1 MKINLWLAAGLATL
15 FLAACANP
23 TPAVLPS
30 PAPTASAFPS
40 PVPTVQI
47 IASPSPVPTA
57 LPLYQQVTLTAE
69 TANETG
75 KAPLYTFKTQTP
87 ILKGSSDPRV
97 ALFNAGVADL
107 IKKATDQF
115 HQDLASQPAT
125 PIAGGSYFDLSYERL
140 SAPGSLISLQIK
152 INGMSDGAAHPYR
165 VILSYNFDLEKGQEI
180 SLNQLF
186 LHGVNAL
193 GTIADYCRAELKTRA
208 VGMDSMFSSGADPT
222 VENYSVW
229 NISPQGLVITFND
242 YQVAPYAAGP
252 QTVIIPLQALKKII
266 NPTGPLMT
274 GQQ

>member
-1 MKINLWLAAGLATL
+1 MKITQWLAAGLATL
-15 FLAACANP
+15 FLTACASP

-47 IASPSPVPTA
+47 MASPSPVPTA

-69 TANETG
+69 TASETG
-75 KAPLYTFKTQTP
+75 KTPLYTFKTQTP

-107 IKKATDQF
+107 IKKASDQF
-115 HQDLASQPAT
+115 RKDLANQPAT

-140 SAPGSLISLQIK
+140 SAPGSLISLQIE
-152 INGMSDGAAHPYR
+152 IDGMTDGAAHPYR

-193 GTIADYCRAELKTRA
+193 GSIADFCRAELKTRDI
-208 VGMDSMFSSGADPT
+208 GFEMFASGADPT

-252 QTVIIPLQALKKII
+252 QTVIIPLEALKKII
-266 NPTGPLMT
+266 DPSGPLMT
-274 GQQ
+274 GKP